1 MGYVIISKNY
11 KFLELKIKLN
21 KKFFKDY
28 LV

>member
-1 MGYVIISKNY
+1 MGYVIIFKNY